1 VPSFSYIRCNYCG
14 GTFSQPLLFLNSA
27 PFANDECMTHVGL
40 QPPDYSQAGPPEA
53 QMSVAHV
60 GSGSTRGL
68 GYDTQ
73 EVLCKS
79 SCSGK
84 AFGGCSG
91 AHSAREGHDEAAGQR
106 QREEEEW
113 EAAKR
118 AMDEQDAEERNHAK
132 KLAAQQAR
140 VVVETVEAKETEAG
154 VEAVKKEEEA
164 DQGARVVCDTVST
177 APATNQSPSTE
188 SGGFPVRMEA
198 MALEAMS
205 KKELVLLV
213 QVLASPQLLQ
223 AAQLSGNPHNVAK
236 KASKEKVRTRSSAL
250 ACLCSFF
257 MMLPRPNSRHNCFCS
272 EIDACACPRIL
283 RNYAPIVQSS
293 VLHNI
298 HVPPMPNDG
307 EVANRLF
314 KCTTRFMTR
323 PQRTSQTPCNTR
335 SQVAH

>member
-1 VPSFSYIRCNYCG
+1 MP
-14 GTFSQPLLFLNSA
+14 
-27 PFANDECMTHVGL
+27 HVGL
-40 QPPDYSQAGPPEA
+40 QPPDYSQAGPEA

-68 GYDTQ
+68 GDDTQ

-91 AHSAREGHDEAAGQR
+91 AHSARGGHDEAAAQR

-132 KLAAQQAR
+132 KLAAQG
-140 VVVETVEAKETEAG
+140 AK
-154 VEAVKKEEEA
+154 
-164 DQGARVVCDTVST
+164 VVCDAVCT
-177 APATNQSPSTE
+177 APATSQSPSTK
-188 SGGFPVRMEA
+188 SGGLPVRMDA

-223 AAQLSGNPHNVAK
+223 AAQLSGNPINVAK

-257 MMLPRPNSRHNCFCS
+257 MMLPRPNSTHNSFCS
-272 EIDACACPRIL
+272 EIDACACPSIL

-298 HVPPMPNDG
+298 HFPPM
-307 EVANRLF
+307 R
-314 KCTTRFMTR
+314 
-323 PQRTSQTPCNTR
+323 
-335 SQVAH
+335 

>member
-1 VPSFSYIRCNYCG
+1 
-14 GTFSQPLLFLNSA
+14 
-27 PFANDECMTHVGL
+27 MTHVGL
-40 QPPDYSQAGPPEA
+40 QPPDYSQAGPEA

-68 GYDTQ
+68 GDDTQ

-91 AHSAREGHDEAAGQR
+91 AHSARAGHDEAAAQR

-140 VVVETVEAKETEAG
+140 VVVETVESKETEAG
-154 VEAVKKEEEA
+154 AEAVKKEEEA
-164 DQGARVVCDTVST
+164 DQGAKVVCDTVST
-177 APATNQSPSTE
+177 APATSQSPSTK
-188 SGGFPVRMEA
+188 SGGLPVRMDA

-223 AAQLSGNPHNVAK
+223 AAQLSGNPINVAK

-257 MMLPRPNSRHNCFCS
+257 MMLPRPNSPHNCFCS
-272 EIDACACPRIL
+272 EIDACACPSIL

-298 HVPPMPNDG
+298 HFPPM
-307 EVANRLF
+307 R
-314 KCTTRFMTR
+314 
-323 PQRTSQTPCNTR
+323 
-335 SQVAH
+335 

>member
-1 VPSFSYIRCNYCG
+1 VQLLWWK
-14 GTFSQPLLFLNSA
+14 TLSQPLLTLNSA
-27 PFANDECMTHVGL
+27 PFANDECMPHVGL
-40 QPPDYSQAGPPEA
+40 QPPDYSQAGPEA

-68 GYDTQ
+68 GDDTQ

-91 AHSAREGHDEAAGQR
+91 AHSARGGHDEAAAQR

-132 KLAAQQAR
+132 KLAAQG
-140 VVVETVEAKETEAG
+140 AK
-154 VEAVKKEEEA
+154 
-164 DQGARVVCDTVST
+164 VVCDTVST
-177 APATNQSPSTE
+177 APATSQSPSTK
-188 SGGFPVRMEA
+188 SGGLPVRMDA

-223 AAQLSGNPHNVAK
+223 AAQLSGNPINVAK

-257 MMLPRPNSRHNCFCS
+257 MMLPRPNSTHNCFCS
-272 EIDACACPRIL
+272 EIDACACPSIL

-298 HVPPMPNDG
+298 HFPPM
-307 EVANRLF
+307 R
-314 KCTTRFMTR
+314 
-323 PQRTSQTPCNTR
+323 
-335 SQVAH
+335 